1 MGSVPCMQ
9 GEISHWQPL
18 TDGGLTARCNT
29 DPREYQVSPHYTLHG
44 LFQLPMLPSLIGIT
58 ETTPKQPKDIA
69 GSWLGL
75 VLYHLSLK

>member
-1 MGSVPCMQ
+1 MQ
-9 GEISHWQPL
+9 GEISHWRPL

-58 ETTPKQPKDIA
+58 ETTPKHPKDIA
-69 GSWLGL
+69 FLEHTFYQKAFNL
-75 VLYHLSLK
+75 NFPTTP